1 MTRLLALLMLLA
13 SWGLLAY
20 GAAEIYRPAGWLVLG
35 ACIWVDLYVG
45 RRLRGAR

>member
-20 GAAEIYRPAGWLVLG
+20 GAAQIYPPAVWLVLG